1 MSRAA
6 PPPLAIHG
14 LDWQQALLEV
24 PASATQEQRDTMV
37 ASWAQRCW
45 QDLCTALPQQ
55 RHAVLAHPGQVQE
68 RARVYMA
75 TQETSGWLHSP
86 LHLTPQAPRWHADSS
101 GVLLQTARQAAEAGL
116 CGADALVQGTAAV
129 FAALDGFSP
138 EFTGLRRHFPL
149 LGVSPRQQAFAPMPV
164 EMLRPGH
171 AWGLYAVMGDAE
183 GVLRCLDM
191 GARLVQLRLKNVRPA
206 LLDAQI
212 ARCAAAAHQHGA
224 LLFINDHWEA
234 ALRHAQ
240 QAPGIYG
247 VHLGQEDAL
256 ALGESQF
263 DQLQA
268 SGLRLGV
275 SSQTLSELAR
285 ALRLRPSC
293 IACGPVHATTTKVKE
308 LPPVGEHSLRVWA
321 QLVHEG
327 VEQAGLEALPL
338 VAIGGMDVARAQAAA
353 AAGADSVAVV
363 SSITRADDPVQAI
376 AALQRAVAAGR
387 AGRG

>member
-1 MSRAA
+1 MSPAA
-6 PPPLAIHG
+6 R
-14 LDWQQALLEV
+14 E
-24 PASATQEQRDTMV
+24 
-37 ASWAQRCW
+37 
-45 QDLCTALPQQ
+45 
-55 RHAVLAHPGQVQE
+55 
-68 RARVYMA
+68 
-75 TQETSGWLHSP
+75 
-86 LHLTPQAPRWHADSS
+86 
-101 GVLLQTARQAAEAGL
+101 AA
-116 CGADALVQGTAAV
+116 TAAV
-129 FAALDGFSP
+129 FAALDGSSP

-149 LGVSPRQQAFAPMPV
+149 LGASPRQQAFAPMPAD
-164 EMLRPGH
+164 MLRSGH

-191 GARLVQLRLKNVRPA
+191 GVRLVQLRLKNVRPA

-285 ALRLRPSC
+285 A
-293 IACGPVHATTTKVKE
+293 
-308 LPPVGEHSLRVWA
+308 
-321 QLVHEG
+321 
-327 VEQAGLEALPL
+327 
-338 VAIGGMDVARAQAAA
+338 QAAA